1 MLGLGTSILT
11 GGVLSVS
18 YSSLLVNA
26 FIARV
31 KADGGA
37 VENRACLL
45 SDLEALDPQE

>member
-26 FIARV
+26 FKTRV
-31 KADGGA
+31 EADGGS
-37 VENRACLL
+37 VENTACLTTDVEFL
-45 SDLEALDPQE
+45 TQNS

>member
-26 FIARV
+26 FIARI
-31 KADGGA
+31 KADGGT

-45 SDLEALDPQE
+45 ADLEALDPQE